1 MQRSG
6 GSQVDDTT
14 SNASSQQRTSAE
26 QSVEQSTG
34 DLNWGSARSDYG
46 DDLAYGGL
54 DQQGLG
60 GKSVDDFETGRRD
73 AGSRGYGRMERFR
86 EMRRGRNAA
95 PGLLMLLTGAG
106 IGALVMYLIDPEQGR
121 RRRAVMRDKLISA
134 GNQAADFINSKSRD
148 LSNRAQGTVAEARS
162 SLGIE
167 SGEQSQARQQQPTSS
182 QPTPRG

>member
-1 MQRSG
+1 
-6 GSQVDDTT
+6 
-14 SNASSQQRTSAE
+14 
-26 QSVEQSTG
+26 
-34 DLNWGSARSDYG
+34 
-46 DDLAYGGL
+46 L
-54 DQQGLG
+54 DQQGLEG
-60 GKSVDDFETGRRD
+60 RSVDDFEMGRRD
-73 AGSRGYGRMERFR
+73 VGSRGYGRMERIR

-167 SGEQSQARQQQPTSS
+167 SGEQSQVRQQQPTSS
-182 QPTPRG
+182 QPTPRV

>member
-6 GSQVDDTT
+6 GSRVDDTT
-14 SNASSQQRTSAE
+14 SSASSQQSTSAE
-26 QSVEQSTG
+26 QRTD

-60 GKSVDDFETGRRD
+60 GKSLDDFESGRRD

-134 GNQAADFINSKSRD
+134 SNQAADFINSKSRD

-167 SGEQSQARQQQPTSS
+167 GGEQSQARQQQPTSS
-182 QPTPRG
+182 QPAPRG